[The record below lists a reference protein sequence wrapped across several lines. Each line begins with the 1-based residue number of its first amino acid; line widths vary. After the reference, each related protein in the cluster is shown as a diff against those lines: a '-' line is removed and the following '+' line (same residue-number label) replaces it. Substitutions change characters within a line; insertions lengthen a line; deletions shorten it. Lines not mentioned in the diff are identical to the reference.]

1 MQGFKNGLT
10 APFFCCP
17 VFGTPLVAEYSHRKE
32 QEEDK
37 DMGKGH
43 NLFDLN
49 HDGKVDIRDHMLYD
63 IYFGDDDE
71 KETPHREVHW
81 TSKDTETLGGII
93 GGIIGIILGCWFMVT
108 IL

>member
-1 MQGFKNGLT
+1 MG
-10 APFFCCP
+10 
-17 VFGTPLVAEYSHRKE
+17 EYRYRKE
-32 QEEDK
+32 QKEDK
-37 DMGKGH
+37 DMSKGH

-81 TSKDTETLGGII
+81 TNKDTDTLSSII
-93 GGIIGIILGCWFMVT
+93 GGIIGVVLVCWFIVT
-108 IL
+108 FL

>member
-1 MQGFKNGLT
+1 M
-10 APFFCCP
+10 
-17 VFGTPLVAEYSHRKE
+17 AEYRHRKE
-32 QEEDK
+32 RKEDK

-93 GGIIGIILGCWFMVT
+93 GGIIGIILGCWFIVT